1 LKRERKDGKNKTRV
15 EFYFGGCTLKE
26 AKKPLPVSVRNKWK
40 REIYQ
45 RIKSFKL
52 K

>member
-26 AKKPLPVSVRNKWK
+26 AKKSSRPSVYKING
-40 REIYQ
+40 REKYI
-45 RIKSFKL
+45 SE
-52 K
+52 